1 MVGKV
6 KVLLIS
12 SGNDGVGD
20 AAIDNTVI
28 PLKLYFKILERRV
41 ISGSLGAIVLKLL
54 LFYHFSSCC
63 YFRARGIVLLFVLLY
78 SQKVASHLCETLRE
92 LQHDP

>member
-20 AAIDNTVI
+20 GAIDNTVI
-28 PLKLYFKILERRV
+28 PLKLYLKILERRL
-41 ISGSLGAIVLKLL
+41 ISRSLAAIVSYL

-63 YFRARGIVLLFVLLY
+63 YFRARGIVLLFVLSS
-78 SQKVASHLCETLRE
+78 SQRVASHSCETSRE
-92 LQHDP
+92 LLHDP

>member
-20 AAIDNTVI
+20 SAIDNTVI
-28 PLKLYFKILERRV
+28 PLKLYLKTLE
-41 ISGSLGAIVLKLL
+41 G
-54 LFYHFSSCC
+54 
-63 YFRARGIVLLFVLLY
+63 VLLAEV
-78 SQKVASHLCETLRE
+78 
-92 LQHDP
+92 